1 MSRDDLRDGLL
12 GRELLPIDAVLE
24 GASLVDDRR
33 PAVMADVWS
42 IMACR
47 SGVDALGRPG
57 RELRRR
63 SISAA
68 RSRKKP
74 PELARWKD
82 GRGHA
87 VASVELLVVV
97 VVVVVDV
104 AVVHAAV
111 DAVLRRRLSEVKRSL
126 SMSPSEPSLA
136 LRSGLLPVAMRAE
149 SAS

>member
-1 MSRDDLRDGLL
+1 M
-12 GRELLPIDAVLE
+12 
-24 GASLVDDRR
+24 DDRR

-74 PELARWKD
+74 PEFARWKD

-87 VASVELLVVV
+87 AASVELLVVV
-97 VVVVVDV
+97 VVVVVVVLVV
-104 AVVHAAV
+104 AVVVVVVVVVSVVHAAV

-136 LRSGLLPVAMRAE
+136 LRSGLSPVAMRAE
-149 SAS
+149 SGS

>member
-87 VASVELLVVV
+87 AASVELLVVV
-97 VVVVVDV
+97 VVVV